1 MIYSKE
7 VENMCSVC
15 KGAYHGPAPIPEEGK
30 WVAVKEI
37 KEISGYT
44 HGIGWCAPQQG
55 ACKLSLN
62 VKDGIIQ
69 EALVETI
76 GCTGMTHSAAMA
88 SEILPGKTIL
98 EALNTDLV
106 CDAINTA
113 MRELFMQIVYGR
125 TQSAYSKGGLK
136 VGASLEDLGKNLRS
150 QVGTMFATRKTGP
163 RYLEMTE
170 GYVETCAVDKDGQ
183 IIGYNCINIGKLMDA
198 LKAGTEP
205 KEAIEKART
214 HYGRVTADQ
223 GMVKLIDPRKE

>member
-113 MRELFMQIVYGR
+113 MRELFLQIV
-125 TQSAYSKGGLK
+125 
-136 VGASLEDLGKNLRS
+136 
-150 QVGTMFATRKTGP
+150 
-163 RYLEMTE
+163 
-170 GYVETCAVDKDGQ
+170 
-183 IIGYNCINIGKLMDA
+183 
-198 LKAGTEP
+198 
-205 KEAIEKART
+205 
-214 HYGRVTADQ
+214 
-223 GMVKLIDPRKE
+223 